1 MSDLKNLLYEKA
13 REARENAY
21 VPYSGFKVG
30 AAVLGELGKIY
41 QGANIENASY
51 GLTIC
56 AERVAITKA
65 VSEGEKKLKAILVIG
80 DTPEPI
86 SPCGACR
93 QFMAE
98 FKIETIYLANLAGDI
113 KEFILEQILPYYFT
127 LEKEEN

>member
-1 MSDLKNLLYEKA
+1 MSNIKETLLQKA
-13 REARENAY
+13 IEAREKAY
-21 VPYSGFKVG
+21 TPYSGFRVG
-30 AAVLGELGKIY
+30 AAVLGESGVIY

-65 VSEGEKKLKAILVIG
+65 ISEGEKRLKAILVVG
-80 DTPEPI
+80 DTAEPI

-98 FKIETIYLANLAGDI
+98 FQINTIYLANLKGEL
-113 KEFILEQILPYYFT
+113 KEFNLEQILPYYFT
-127 LEKEEN
+127 LNEEDD

>member
-1 MSDLKNLLYEKA
+1 MSNIKETLLQKA
-13 REARENAY
+13 IEAREKAY
-21 VPYSGFKVG
+21 TPYSGFRVG
-30 AAVLGELGKIY
+30 AAVLGESGIIY

-65 VSEGEKKLKAILVIG
+65 ISEGEKRLKAILVVG
-80 DTPEPI
+80 DTAEPI

-98 FKIETIYLANLAGDI
+98 FQINTIYLANLKGEL
-113 KEFILEQILPYYFT
+113 KEFNLEQILPYYFT
-127 LEKEEN
+127 LNEEDD